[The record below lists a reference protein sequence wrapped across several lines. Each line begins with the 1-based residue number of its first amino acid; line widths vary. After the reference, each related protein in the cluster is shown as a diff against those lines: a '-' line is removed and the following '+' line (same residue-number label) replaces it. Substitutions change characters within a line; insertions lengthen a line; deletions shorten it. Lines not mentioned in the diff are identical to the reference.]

1 MARVC
6 DFTGKKTKAGNNR
19 SHSMRATK
27 RTFKPNLLKRKV
39 VLADGSVVEVK
50 IAAKAYKKLRGFIA

>member
-6 DFTGKKTKAGNNR
+6 DFTGKKTVSGNNR

-27 RTFKPNLLKRKV
+27 RTFKANLISKMIDLGDGIKV
-39 VLADGSVVEVK
+39 RVK
-50 IAAKAYKKLRGFIA
+50 MSTKFYKKFKTMI

>member
-6 DFTGKKTKAGNNR
+6 DFTGKKTMSGNNR

-27 RTFKPNLLKRKV
+27 RTFKPNLITKMVDIGDGVKV
-39 VLADGSVVEVK
+39 KVK
-50 IAAKAYKKLRGFIA
+50 MAASFYKKYKSMI